1 MQNFVYSIPTRVYF
15 GRGQIEA
22 LPAAVREFGSRA
34 LLVYGGGSIK
44 ASGLYDKVAGLL
56 EDSGIPFA
64 ELSGV
69 EPNPRLSTVKRGIEL
84 CREMGADVLLPV
96 GGGSCI
102 DCAKAIAAGMY
113 YSGDPWDLCLN
124 RQLITNGL
132 PIVAVSTMAATGSD
146 MDPFGV
152 ISNPETDDKKGL
164 GHPSLVPR
172 AAILDPTYTFSVS
185 PFQTAAGTA
194 DIISHILETYF
205 QAIPGGYLQK
215 RMCEGLLKTCFRF
228 GPDAVAHGDDYEA
241 RANLMWAAS
250 WAINGFLKCGYAGP
264 WAVHPIEHQLS
275 AYYDV
280 THGAGLAVLTPHWF
294 RMILSKHPAS
304 LDLFYDYGTQ
314 VWELDRALGKA
325 EIARRSIEKTE
336 RFFTDLGLPAT
347 LRGLGIDSDDKFEIM
362 AEKSVQEGSEKTGF
376 PLGKQ
381 DIIALFR
388 ACR

>member
-1 MQNFVYSIPTRVYF
+1 
-15 GRGQIEA
+15 
-22 LPAAVREFGSRA
+22 
-34 LLVYGGGSIK
+34 
-44 ASGLYDKVAGLL
+44 
-56 EDSGIPFA
+56 
-64 ELSGV
+64 
-69 EPNPRLSTVKRGIEL
+69 
-84 CREMGADVLLPV
+84 
-96 GGGSCI
+96 
-102 DCAKAIAAGMY
+102 
-113 YSGDPWDLCLN
+113 
-124 RQLITNGL
+124 
-132 PIVAVSTMAATGSD
+132 
-146 MDPFGV
+146 
-152 ISNPETDDKKGL
+152 
-164 GHPSLVPR
+164 VPR

-362 AEKSVQEGSEKTGF
+362 AEKSVQEGSEKPASRWASRISSRFFAPAGDEAALCHLSPEHISSGPGPTSGHAF
-376 PLGKQ
+376 RGLFTAVSISTSEAAPAAQAVCSSASRPKYCKIAPLSRPPTPLPMPTLHRPTS
-381 DIIALFR
+381 D
-388 ACR
+388 